1 MNINLKNK
9 EKLSSAIQT
18 VQSRSHTR
26 LINVAEIDRL
36 TNDVEK
42 KLSALGI
49 SLTNA
54 RNAEF
59 LFENGHKMP
68 GSYRGMPESTHF
80 RLKRGSK
87 DWFITDIYRGDC
99 NHNRTF
105 KFVNEDKYRHLY
117 RFTF

>member
-42 KLSALGI
+42 
-49 SLTNA
+49 N
-54 RNAEF
+54 F
-59 LFENGHKMP
+59 LYLVF
-68 GSYRGMPESTHF
+68 
-80 RLKRGSK
+80 L
-87 DWFITDIYRGDC
+87 
-99 NHNRTF
+99 
-105 KFVNEDKYRHLY
+105 
-117 RFTF
+117 